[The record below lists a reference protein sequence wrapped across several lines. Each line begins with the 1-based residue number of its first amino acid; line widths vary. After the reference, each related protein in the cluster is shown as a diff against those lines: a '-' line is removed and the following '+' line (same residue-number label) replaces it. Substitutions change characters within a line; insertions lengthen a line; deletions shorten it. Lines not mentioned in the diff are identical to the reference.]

1 MDIPNAPSIHDMFSW
16 NVLTPYYKETVT
28 LSKGELET
36 RSDALGV
43 STMLYLQTLF
53 KADWANF
60 IERVGLKD
68 EEKMWSKKYADETR
82 QWASI
87 RAQSLNRTVSGM
99 MYFEK
104 ALRLLANL
112 ERLDDGT
119 TNDLVGEKFGYIVSC
134 QVYGQMK
141 RDQDSK
147 ADDIDNLMHRYPL
160 LRIAY
165 IDSVRLNRTGEMAFY
180 SCLVKSN
187 GEGKI
192 QEIYR
197 VRLPGNPILGEGKP
211 ENQNHVSCDRDTIT
225 FNYCPISIDISI
237 FFSRP

>member
-28 LSKGELET
+28 LSKRELET

-43 STMLYLQTLF
+43 STMLYLQTLY
-53 KADWANF
+53 KTDWVNF
-60 IERVGLKD
+60 LERIDLKD
-68 EEKMWSKKYADETR
+68 EEKVWTKKYADEAR

-87 RAQSLNRTVSGM
+87 RSQSLSRTVTGM

-104 ALRLLANL
+104 ALRLLADL
-112 ERLDDGT
+112 ECLDDGT

-147 ADDIDNLMHRYPL
+147 ADDIDSLMHRYPL
-160 LRIAY
+160 LRVAY
-165 IDSVRLNRTGEMAFY
+165 IDSVRLSHTDEMAFY
-180 SCLVKSN
+180 SCLVKSD
-187 GEGKI
+187 GSGTI

-197 VRLPGNPILGEGKP
+197 VRLPGNPILGGGKP
-211 ENQNHVSCDRDTIT
+211 ENQNHVSCYDEIV
-225 FNYCPISIDISI
+225 DISGDYFI
-237 FFSRP
+237 

>member
-1 MDIPNAPSIHDMFSW
+1 MDMPNAPSIHDMFSW

-28 LSKGELET
+28 LSKGELEA

-60 IERVGLKD
+60 LERVGLKD
-68 EEKMWSKKYADETR
+68 EEKVWSKKYADETR

-87 RAQSLNRTVSGM
+87 RSQSLNRTVSGM

-112 ERLDDGT
+112 ERLDDDT
-119 TNDLVGEKFGYIVSC
+119 TNDLMGEKFGYIVSC

-147 ADDIDNLMHRYPL
+147 AEDIDNLMHRYPH
-160 LRIAY
+160 LRVAY

-211 ENQNHVSCDRDTIT
+211 ENQNHVSNLLIGS
-225 FNYCPISIDISI
+225 YCSVMLISC
-237 FFSRP
+237 